1 MQFNDKFGMQDL
13 FMNKELKGLFPQFT
27 KKDKMQNVYSFEWVE
42 NKVAIYIKSVFNG
55 RMVGGEIIINGKFK
69 DKFKE
74 ISAMKQLIED
84 MFNNMPAITKN
95 IRHNTRL
102 ITPFQCVDQLKEIS
116 EPKGKM
122 MVMQIVFDNL
132 NYNPDFQ
139 SQDRFSSPV
148 MQNDYYKRQQ
158 IWLTSVG
165 YFNKRRNNQWQK

>member
-27 KKDKMQNVYSFEWVE
+27 KQDKLQNVYSFEWVE
-42 NKVAIYIKSVFNG
+42 KKVASYIRSVFNG
-55 RMVGGEIIINGKFK
+55 KMQGGEIIINGKYK

-95 IRHNTRL
+95 IRKNTRL
-102 ITPFQCVDQLKEIS
+102 ITPFQCIDQLKEMQD
-116 EPKGKM
+116 PKHKIM
-122 MVMQIVFDNL
+122 AMQIIFDNL

-139 SQDRFSSPV
+139 SQNRFSSQV
-148 MQNDYYKRQQ
+148 MTNDYYKRQN
-158 IWLTSVG
+158 IWLSAVG
-165 YFNKRRNNQWQK
+165 YYNKRRDNQWQK